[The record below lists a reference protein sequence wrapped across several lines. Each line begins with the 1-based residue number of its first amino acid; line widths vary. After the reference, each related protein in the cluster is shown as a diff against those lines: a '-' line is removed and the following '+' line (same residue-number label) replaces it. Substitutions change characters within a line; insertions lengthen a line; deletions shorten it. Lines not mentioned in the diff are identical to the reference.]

1 MTTPSTID
9 TVLFDA
15 VDTLLHQSGSIL
27 DIWAEVLEQFAAIR
41 TTKEIIRADFEHQP
55 WLEPQL
61 AS

>member
-15 VDTLLHQSGSIL
+15 VDTLWHQSGSIL
-27 DIWAEVLEQFAAIR
+27 DIWADVLEQFAAIR

-55 WLEPQL
+55 WL
-61 AS
+61 